1 MTDRR
6 APYLEWAKARPEAAF
21 DLAMSN
27 ILPCSIEDLPG
38 ARNVVALSG
47 ENSAGWPPLL
57 RLIAGRYGVQP
68 DGVTTASGTSGANF
82 LVCAAL
88 LAPGDTALV
97 EQPAYDP
104 LLAAPRAVG
113 AQIVRFER
121 SFEDGYAINP
131 ARVEE
136 AITPRTRLI
145 VVTSPHNPSGALAD
159 LSSLRAV
166 GRIAEAAGARVLVDE
181 VYLDAIDADRPVAAA
196 LGDTFITTSSLTK
209 SYGLSGLRCGWAL
222 SSPEVAAQLRRT
234 RDLVDGGGSI
244 VTERLSALAFGQLD
258 RLIDRARQ
266 LLETNGPLVRAT
278 LGARPDLEWV
288 EPGGGTVVFPR
299 ITGVA
304 DTRRFAERLL
314 AERHTAVVPG
324 SFFEAPSHFR
334 LGFGGR
340 TEPLRAGLEALAAA
354 LDERSY

>member
-1 MTDRR
+1 M
-6 APYLEWAKARPEAAF
+6 
-21 DLAMSN
+21 
-27 ILPCSIEDLPG
+27 
-38 ARNVVALSG
+38 
-47 ENSAGWPPLL
+47 
-57 RLIAGRYGVQP
+57 RLIAERYGVQP

-88 LAPGDTALV
+88 LAPGDDALV

-113 AQIVRFER
+113 ARIVRFER
-121 SFEDGYAINP
+121 AFEDGYAINP

-166 GRIAEAAGARVLVDE
+166 GRIAEAVGARVLVDE
-181 VYLDAIDADRPVAAA
+181 VYLDTLDADRPVAAA

-234 RDLVDGGGSI
+234 RDVVDGGGSI

-258 RLIDRARQ
+258 RLIERARRI
-266 LLETNGPLVRAT
+266 LDINGALVRAA
-278 LGARPDLEWV
+278 LGSRPDLEWV

-314 AERHTAVVPG
+314 AERRTAIVPG

-340 TEPLRAGLEALAAA
+340 TEPLHAGLEALAAA
-354 LDERSY
+354 LDAGHF

>member
-1 MTDRR
+1 VTDRR
-6 APYLEWAKARPEAAF
+6 ALYLEWAKARPAAAF

-38 ARNVVALSG
+38 ARDAIALSG
-47 ENSAGWPPLL
+47 ENSAGWPPLMQ
-57 RLIAGRYGVQP
+57 LIGDRYGVHADQ
-68 DGVTTASGTSGANF
+68 VTTASGTSGANF

-88 LAPGDTALV
+88 LAPGVDVLV

-113 AQIVRFER
+113 ARIVRFER
-121 SFEDGYAINP
+121 SFEDGYGIDAS
-131 ARVEE
+131 RVAE

-145 VVTSPHNPSGALAD
+145 VVTSPHNPSGALGD

-166 GRIAEAAGARVLVDE
+166 GRIAESVGARVLVDE
-181 VYLDAIDADRPVAAA
+181 VYLDTVDADRPVAAA

-244 VTERLSALAFGQLD
+244 VTERLSALAFTQLD

-266 LLETNGPLVRAT
+266 LLETNGPLVRAA
-278 LGARPDLEWV
+278 LSARPDIEWV
-288 EPGGGTVVFPR
+288 EPAGGTVVFPR

-304 DTRRFAERLL
+304 DTRPFAGRLL
-314 AERHTAVVPG
+314 EERQTAIVPG

-340 TEPLRAGLEALAAA
+340 TEAVRAGLEALAAA
-354 LDERSY
+354 LDERNF